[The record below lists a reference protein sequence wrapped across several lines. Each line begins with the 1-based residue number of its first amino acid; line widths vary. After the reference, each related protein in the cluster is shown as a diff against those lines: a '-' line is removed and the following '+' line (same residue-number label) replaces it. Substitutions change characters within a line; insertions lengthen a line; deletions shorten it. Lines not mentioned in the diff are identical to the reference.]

1 LQRDDDSW
9 NQTEVPGS
17 TVKLRPVSGS
27 GTAAVGDGL
36 GERLRQLRQSAGLT
50 QSELARG
57 RFSKEYVSQIE
68 RGKTR
73 PTSET
78 IGWLARRL
86 DVDPSFLASGV
97 SSNERSRWEAVL
109 ARAEALVEQ
118 HRHAEALPEF
128 QTARAAVGTIGA
140 QELELRAAAGE
151 AWARM
156 ECGEVKQAL
165 ALLQEARSLAENT
178 CFSDIDRADVLFRL
192 GVCRYRLS
200 SISTARSLFDEALA
214 LAERSGL
221 PCDGLRADI
230 FGWRS
235 RCFRRQRDWQA
246 AREDVERAVEL
257 AEALSNPRAAANVY
271 FQASLIAEREG
282 HWPLARRYAERAK
295 AYYEEIADRVNVG
308 RLLNN
313 LGGLTYSLGK
323 PEQAVAYLKDALRL
337 LLEEG
342 SEVDAAHVVCSLAEV
357 HLGSGEAVQAE
368 AEARKALELL
378 GGRVDHL
385 AEIGIA
391 QLTLGRS
398 LLEQNRLDEAQE
410 ILHVADSSFEQL
422 ASASHRAAVWVAQGD
437 LAMTRSDDRAAAR
450 LYRRAAETLQDV
462 RF

>member
-9 NQTEVPGS
+9 NQTDMPGS
-17 TVKLRPVSGS
+17 AVKVRQVSGS
-27 GTAAVGDGL
+27 RAAAVGDGL

-109 ARAEALVEQ
+109 ARAEALVAQ
-118 HRHAEALPEF
+118 HRHAEALP
-128 QTARAAVGTIGA
+128 
-140 QELELRAAAGE
+140 ELELRAAAGE

-200 SISTARSLFDEALA
+200 SISTARSLFDEALT

-271 FQASLIAEREG
+271 FQASLIAER
-282 HWPLARRYAERAK
+282 
-295 AYYEEIADRVNVG
+295 
-308 RLLNN
+308 
-313 LGGLTYSLGK
+313 
-323 PEQAVAYLKDALRL
+323 
-337 LLEEG
+337 
-342 SEVDAAHVVCSLAEV
+342 
-357 HLGSGEAVQAE
+357 
-368 AEARKALELL
+368 
-378 GGRVDHL
+378 
-385 AEIGIA
+385 
-391 QLTLGRS
+391 
-398 LLEQNRLDEAQE
+398 
-410 ILHVADSSFEQL
+410 
-422 ASASHRAAVWVAQGD
+422 
-437 LAMTRSDDRAAAR
+437 
-450 LYRRAAETLQDV
+450 
-462 RF
+462 

>member
-1 LQRDDDSW
+1 M
-9 NQTEVPGS
+9 PGS
-17 TVKLRPVSGS
+17 AVKVRQVSGS
-27 GTAAVGDGL
+27 RAAAVGDGL

-140 QELELRAAAGE
+140 PELELRAAAGE

-200 SISTARSLFDEALA
+200 SISTARSLFDEALT

-271 FQASLIAEREG
+271 FQASLIA
-282 HWPLARRYAERAK
+282 K

-342 SEVDAAHVVCSLAEV
+342 SDVDAAHVVCSLAEV

-398 LLEQNRLDEAQE
+398 LLEQDRLDEAQE
-410 ILHVADSSFEQL
+410 ILHAADSSFEQL

>member
-1 LQRDDDSW
+1 M
-9 NQTEVPGS
+9 
-17 TVKLRPVSGS
+17 
-27 GTAAVGDGL
+27 
-36 GERLRQLRQSAGLT
+36 
-50 QSELARG
+50 
-57 RFSKEYVSQIE
+57 SQIE

-78 IGWLARRL
+78 IRWLARRL

-128 QTARAAVGTIGA
+128 QTARAAVGTSGPRSSI
-140 QELELRAAAGE
+140 LRAAAGE

-165 ALLQEARSLAENT
+165 VLLQERAVAGREHVLLGHRSRR
-178 CFSDIDRADVLFRL
+178 FLFRL

-200 SISTARSLFDEALA
+200 SISTASVGCFDEALA

-368 AEARKALELL
+368 AEARKALELPWAV
-378 GGRVDHL
+378 GS
-385 AEIGIA
+385 
-391 QLTLGRS
+391 TTSPRS
-398 LLEQNRLDEAQE
+398 G
-410 ILHVADSSFEQL
+410 SPS
-422 ASASHRAAVWVAQGD
+422 
-437 LAMTRSDDRAAAR
+437 
-450 LYRRAAETLQDV
+450 
-462 RF
+462 